1 MSETK
6 KNDALKNDG
15 VDGAELEA
23 AITEAADAEG
33 GYLHKFKKPFLW
45 QGTEYDTLLFDF
57 ESLSGRDMN
66 NIERELAITEGITV
80 ISPTMSGPFL
90 MNMAAKAA
98 GIGYDMLLAMPIF
111 EANRIRSKARSFL
124 LSSEL

>member
-6 KNDALKNDG
+6 KIDALKNDS
-15 VDGAELEA
+15 VDGAELDA
-23 AITEAADAEG
+23 AIAEATDAEG

-45 QGTEYDTLLFDF
+45 QGKEYETLLFDF

>member
-6 KNDALKNDG
+6 KNDVLKNDG
-15 VDGAELEA
+15 VDGTELDA

-45 QGTEYDTLLFDF
+45 QGKEYDTLLFDF